1 MTGTLDTISPRIKC
15 KGLLQLLEA
24 CKRLLDGFVDGFHT
38 GFSWGL
44 LREVD
49 CLDLRQGICRLNMGR
64 RLDHRGK
71 VVDPDALEELAR
83 KRAYR
88 SEAPV
93 MLYAGSVKVKKRM
106 AQVKNLY
113 RRTS

>member
-1 MTGTLDTISPRIKC
+1 
-15 KGLLQLLEA
+15 
-24 CKRLLDGFVDGFHT
+24 
-38 GFSWGL
+38 
-44 LREVD
+44 
-49 CLDLRQGICRLNMGR
+49 MGR
-64 RLDHRGK
+64 RLDHKGK

-106 AQVKNLY
+106 AQVKNRY